1 MEMNLSEIAKSIG
14 ESATLVLNAKA
25 AALRASKRP
34 VIHLGGGE
42 PKSKAPGAAIA
53 RAAEVIA
60 SGEVRYP
67 PTAGIPELREAIVE
81 YTEKMYGHEAQVE
94 NVMAAGGSK
103 HALMCCL
110 QAVLNPGDE
119 VVFPAPYWV
128 SYPEMVK
135 LCGARPVAARAA
147 GGGLRADVDDIERA
161 TTDATKAVIINSPN
175 NPSGL
180 MFSGDFIRGVVEHC
194 EARGLY
200 LIMDDIYHRLIFDGI
215 EPVSCYKYAEI
226 PGEGSRLVVINGVS
240 KQYAMT
246 GFRLGWSVADAGL
259 TKVMTDIQ
267 SHVTSGSSMISQW
280 AAVGALTGSQ
290 DCVVELRR
298 TLESNRDV
306 LLEALNEFPRIGVT
320 KPDGTFYCFV
330 DFREYDEDSTRLSN
344 FLLEKALVV
353 TVPGVEFGMDGFLR
367 ISYCGSVEEIVEG
380 VRRMRWALDSSSP
393 VEIDMGGRTIVRDW
407 S

>member
-1 MEMNLSEIAKSIG
+1 MNLSEIAKSIG

-25 AALRASKRP
+25 AALRADNQP

-42 PKSKAPGAAIA
+42 PKSKAPEGAIA
-53 RAAEVIA
+53 KAAEVLA

-67 PTAGIPELREAIVE
+67 PTAGIPALRQAIVD
-81 YTEKMYGHEAQVE
+81 YTAKMYGQKVAVK
-94 NVMAAGGSK
+94 NVMAAGGAK

-128 SYPEMVK
+128 SYPEMAK
-135 LCGARPVAARAA
+135 LCGAAPVAVRAA
-147 GGGLRADVDDIERA
+147 DGGLRAGVDDIERA
-161 TTDATKAVIINSPN
+161 MTGATKAVIINSPN

-180 MFSGDFIRGVVEHC
+180 MFSGDFIRGVVELC
-194 EARGLY
+194 EARGSY
-200 LIMDDIYHRLIFDGI
+200 LIMDDIYHRLIFDGL
-215 EPVSCYKYAEI
+215 EPVSCYKYAKVT
-226 PGEGSRLVVINGVS
+226 GDGSRLVVINGVS

-280 AAVGALTGSQ
+280 AAVGALTGPQ
-290 DCVVELRR
+290 DCVAELRR
-298 TLESNRDV
+298 TLEGNRNA
-306 LLEALNEFPRIGVT
+306 LLDALSEVPDIRVA

-330 DFREYDEDSTRLSN
+330 DFRDYDEDSTRLSN

-353 TVPGVEFGMDGFLR
+353 TVPGVEFGVDGFLR
-367 ISYCGSVEEIVEG
+367 ISYCGSAEEIVEG
-380 VRRMRWALDSSSP
+380 VRRIRWALDPSAP
-393 VEIDMGGRTIVRDW
+393 IEIEMGGRKVVRDW
-407 S
+407 K

>member
-1 MEMNLSEIAKSIG
+1 MKLSNIAKSIG

-25 AALRASKRP
+25 AALRTDKRP

-42 PKSKAPGAAIA
+42 PKSRAPAAAIA
-53 RAAEVIA
+53 KAAEVLS

-67 PTAGIPELREAIVE
+67 PTAGIPALREAIVE
-81 YTEKMYGHEAQVE
+81 YTERMYGHKADVR
-94 NVMAAGGSK
+94 NVMAAGGAK

-110 QAVLNPGDE
+110 QAILDPGDE

-135 LCGARPVAARAA
+135 LCGALPVAARAA
-147 GGGLRADVDDIERA
+147 DGGLRASVSDIEGNISG
-161 TTDATKAVIINSPN
+161 ATKAVIINSPN

-180 MFSGDFIRGVVEHC
+180 MFPADFIRGVVELC
-194 EARGLY
+194 EKRGLY
-200 LIMDDIYHRLIFDGI
+200 LIMDDIYHRLIFDGLERI
-215 EPVSCYKYAEI
+215 SCYKYAKNT
-226 PGEGSRLVVINGVS
+226 GEGSRLAVINGVS

-246 GFRLGWSVADAGL
+246 GFRLGWSVADAKL

-280 AAVGALTGSQ
+280 AAVGALRGPQ
-290 DCVVELRR
+290 GCVEDLRR
-298 TLESNRDV
+298 TLEGNRDV
-306 LLEALNEFPRIGVT
+306 LLDALSSFPGIRVA

-330 DFREYDEDSTRLSN
+330 DFREYDKSSTRLSN

-353 TVPGVEFGMDGFLR
+353 TVPGVEFGVDGFLR
-367 ISYCGSVEEIVEG
+367 ISYCGSAEEIVEG
-380 VRRMRWALDSSSP
+380 VRRIRWALDTSSP
-393 VEIDMGGRTIVRDW
+393 KEIEMGGRKAVRDW
-407 S
+407 T